1 MQNELNSAFE
11 MRIAIKKKQAEQT
24 ALKLFTDL
32 GCDLFEHGWQLPI
45 AEKLLDAVC
54 IFTGASDGLI
64 ANQQAGTL
72 TIAASKGQ
80 TFPVGARIPMVGIF
94 ASVLKY
100 PVHFHLHPVTHSRLW
115 TYEDSAQSHT
125 FIAPLAIKQQAVG
138 LLAISCKSQVP
149 TEENITALHALC
161 GLIAQAMWQSESMI
175 HTPDASILNQLTPRE
190 REVFALLPSGQSN
203 AELAEKLGISAGT
216 VKIHVERILAKL
228 NLRDRTRAAVKA
240 VELGYKS

>member
-1 MQNELNSAFE
+1 MEQDTSSAFA
-11 MRIAIKKKQAEQT
+11 MRNAIKQQQAEQS
-24 ALKLFTDL
+24 ALRLFTQL
-32 GCDLFEHGWQLPI
+32 GCDLFEHGWQLSI
-45 AEKLLDAVC
+45 AEKLLDAIC

-64 ANQQAGTL
+64 ASQQAGTL

-94 ASVLKY
+94 ASVLKF
-100 PVHFHLHPVTHSRLW
+100 PVHFQLHPVTHSRLW
-115 TYEDSAQSHT
+115 SYDDATQGQT
-125 FIAPLAIKQQAVG
+125 FIAPIAIKQQAVG
-138 LLAISCKSQVP
+138 LLAIACKSQP
-149 TEENITALHALC
+149 PNSENIVTLNALC
-161 GLIAQAMWQSESMI
+161 GLIGQAMLQSESTL

-228 NLRDRTRAAVKA
+228 NLKDRTRAAVKA